1 MAHHAL
7 QSPMLSRQQ
16 LIECV
21 TLQVELA
28 EQSGDHAIA
37 QVMCQVAT
45 LLRLDGDR

>member
-1 MAHHAL
+1 MANHAL
-7 QSPMLSRQQ
+7 QAPVLSRQQ

-37 QVMCQVAT
+37 QVMGQVAT
-45 LLRLDGDR
+45 LLRMDGEQ